1 MKLTVICVFHNQKDH
16 IESTLTALYEAE
28 GLPFEVI
35 IVEDGSTDNGRDII
49 HSVYQ
54 YYEHEKT
61 FIFEHDEQIGK
72 GNCLNEAVL
81 EATGDIIWLV
91 DRIDKLHVDSLKKNI
106 ELFEKS
112 SSLCLLMDDAF
123 LPDDIES
130 WIEIINNGHLHRNEH
145 FLWKWKQ
152 VPKKQRFFNP
162 YQSDFHAIEAAIR
175 IADRDKMMLGSSC
188 FESKTASGRM
198 AGVSANRAEV
208 LMSLFRERKLSVEQ
222 TDLLMSQLKL
232 KEKKLSVDTAHRSVE
247 DLLDEA
253 RAYLRE
259 GYNIDALEIVNKLL
273 EKSPDN
279 IEVLSFK
286 VQVLNRLNR
295 YVEAS
300 ELKHKMQSQ
309 FGISLQIPKAGQRRP
324 IDTTFSKE
332 ELSET
337 NGLEMPK
344 LRPSIKDHLKIGLL
358 LTKPPELSD
367 AEKEHPISD
376 EEAEVVLE
384 LSTTRDEVFEEEID
398 IPTVDAEIEPEDTFE
413 DDGAV
418 SESVSDLTK
427 DELSN
432 ELDLDPDD
440 LDLEYDFPEPVP
452 VQGTEPSD
460 ETVELEEEQAV
471 VEDTFDNQVDDPE
484 VTDVEHGLEEE
495 DDLDFISAETV
506 LSPPDDASVERP
518 LVTIVV
524 ITASDRKNIL
534 ERCFHSIAE
543 YSNFN
548 HIEIICVDNASLDD
562 THEYLDDLQHSDQ
575 INFRAITNRE
585 NKGFAYAANQGI
597 DAANGVY
604 ICLMHNDVFLND
616 DLIGSMTDIM
626 ESRKDLAML
635 GAMMSFSNNE
645 KQLSDGVGLVD
656 EIENVDYLD
665 SALLFMR
672 ASNKLK
678 FDTNYGLA
686 WFEDKDICNQAK
698 AQGLHLGLAKGL
710 YVDHLGMT
718 TTNDIGVEMDSKSYW
733 VNKAYYHQKWGE
745 VPKSHAYLS
754 EDPVQE
760 LIAIGTFI
768 NPWQP
773 EATLMDRA
781 RQLLNSENRTLIQQ
795 TSWDYESIAGIMQI
809 LMVIESR
816 ELLRHLEDRLTA
828 FELEEPLAYR
838 LIQYYFDRSI
848 YSRCLYYLSELPDEK
863 LSFRLRILRLRIAVN
878 EKKLDLAIPMV
889 SELFGFSPSNPEL
902 MRISAELHKYESNYD
917 EAEKLIQLA
926 KQIDPISM

>member
-49 HSVYQ
+49 QSVYQ

-91 DRIDKLHVDSLKKNI
+91 DRIDKLHVDALKKNI
-106 ELFEKS
+106 ELLEKS
-112 SSLCLLMDDAF
+112 SSFCLLMDENY

-145 FLWKWKQ
+145 FLWKWNQ
-152 VPKKQRFFNP
+152 VPRKQRFFSP

-175 IADRDKMMLGSSC
+175 IADRDKMILGSNC

-232 KEKKLSVDTAHRSVE
+232 KEKKLSVDTAHRSIE

-253 RAYLRE
+253 RAFLRE

-309 FGISLQIPKAGQRRP
+309 FGISLQIPKAGQRRSTDDP
-324 IDTTFSKE
+324 SSNEDRKESE
-332 ELSET
+332 ELDK
-337 NGLEMPK
+337 PK

-358 LTKPPELSD
+358 LTRPPEVTEL
-367 AEKEHPISD
+367 
-376 EEAEVVLE
+376 EEEDQNTSVEPEQVLE
-384 LSTTRDEVFEEEID
+384 QTVVAEMVEEEIELSSD
-398 IPTVDAEIEPEDTFE
+398 
-413 DDGAV
+413 V
-418 SESVSDLTK
+418 SESEPEESVEQDFDIEDQDSDLAE
-427 DELSN
+427 DVNSVA
-432 ELDLDPDD
+432 LDIDPDD

-452 VQGTEPSD
+452 ALASELKTENEESD
-460 ETVELEEEQAV
+460 LV
-471 VEDTFDNQVDDPE
+471 
-484 VTDVEHGLEEE
+484 EE
-495 DDLDFISAETV
+495 DDLLDTIIEPDSTEEQLDDSDDDLIFDVAEV
-506 LSPPDDASVERP
+506 APSPIVSKSKERP
-518 LVTIVV
+518 LVSIVV
-524 ITASDRKNIL
+524 VAASDRKNIL
-534 ERCFHSIAE
+534 ERCFENIAE
-543 YSNFN
+543 YSDFN
-548 HIEIICVDNASLDD
+548 QIEIICVDNASLDD
-562 THEYLDDLQHSDQ
+562 THDYLDDLQHNEQ

-626 ESRKDLAML
+626 ESRKDLAIL
-635 GAMMSFSNNE
+635 GPMMSYSQNTR
-645 KQLSDGVGLVD
+645 QISDGTELVN
-656 EIENVDYLD
+656 EIEEVDHLD

-678 FDTNYGLA
+678 FDTNYGMA
-686 WFEDKDICNQAK
+686 WFEDKDFCKQAK
-698 AQGLHLGLAKGL
+698 AQGLSLGLAKGL
-710 YVDHLGMT
+710 YVDHMGLT
-718 TTNDIGVEMDSKSYW
+718 TTNDIGVEMDSKTYW
-733 VNKAYYHQKWGE
+733 VNKANYNQKWGE
-745 VPKSHAYLS
+745 LPKSNTYVS
-754 EDPVQE
+754 DDPVQE
-760 LIAIGTFI
+760 LVAIGTFI

-773 EATLMDRA
+773 ETTLMDRA
-781 RQLLNSENRTLIQQ
+781 RQLLSSENRTLIQQ
-795 TSWDYESIAGIMQI
+795 TSWDYDSIAGIMQI

-889 SELFGFSPSNPEL
+889 AELFGYSPSNPEL
-902 MRISAELHKYESNYD
+902 MRISAELHKYEGNYE
-917 EAEKLIQLA
+917 EAEKMYQLA
-926 KQIDPISM
+926 KQIDPISI